1 MSKPDAR
8 MGAAAAREAA
18 VSATAMR
25 QAAVP
30 QGRISRFL
38 HFGRAVGELALSSA
52 ALGVSRWAQV
62 DKPDLSQL
70 MLTPANARRL
80 AERLSAM
87 RGAVMK
93 VGQLMSMDAASQG
106 VLPAEFSKL
115 LGGLRN
121 AAHTMPTA
129 QLTAVLKR
137 EYGAR
142 WQSRFRSLN
151 LVPIAAASIG
161 QVHFAQT
168 HEGQSL
174 ALKIQYPGVRDSI
187 DSDMANLAL
196 LARLPGLVPAR
207 MDIAPLLARVREQ
220 LKHEADYRAE
230 ARAATQYRMRLGADP
245 ELWVPAVV
253 PEHCTAHIIASEF
266 SPGVPVDQWAADQA
280 PQAQRDRVAAALVRL
295 AVREFFEMGLVQT
308 DPNFGN
314 YLFDVGTGKVALLDF
329 GAAEKVLPT
338 RAKQLTAL
346 SRAMRDGDATQ
357 IRTAAI
363 RAGFISLEDPADQSQ
378 AVVQMLLAAGEPL
391 RHVGPYD
398 FEKSDLF
405 SRLFTQGRT
414 QFFGAGFARTPPPDL
429 LFLQR
434 KFVGTFLLCVRLRA
448 RVDLAQ
454 AFSPHL

>member
-1 MSKPDAR
+1 

-52 ALGVSRWAQV
+52 ALGVSRWAQG

-115 LGGLRN
+115 MGGLRN

-187 DSDMANLAL
+187 DSDTANLAL

-230 ARAATQYRMRLGADP
+230 ARAAAQYRMRLGADP
-245 ELWVPAVV
+245 ALWVPAVV

-329 GAAEKVLPT
+329 GAAEKVLPI

-357 IRTAAI
+357 IRIAAI
-363 RAGFISLEDPADQSQ
+363 RAGFIRLEDPADQSH

-448 RVDLAQ
+448 RVDIAL